1 MTVTCKTT
9 KINKGIYQLD
19 LSNGESFQIEQYP
32 DGAWIKFVWCEKSG
46 NREYAHDYGTKRSAI
61 RDTLEY
67 ANS

>member
-1 MTVTCKTT
+1 MTITCKTT

-32 DGAWIKFVWCEKSG
+32 DGTWLKFAWCEKSG
-46 NREYAHDYGTKRSAI
+46 NREYAQDYMTKRSAVQ
-61 RDTLEY
+61 DTLTY